1 MPTTMAS
8 RVPLSGRW
16 TLTTSLGCMAS
27 RATPSWLPSGMR
39 WLVARAWRPMRSL
52 GQPMRIWAAVP
63 RQDWT
68 KIFQFES
75 YCSFSI
81 PLLNDIYT
89 QAPMCEVDF
98 NPKPCEVDA
107 DCNSLEDVI
116 CKPDHSNCFFC
127 DAGTCTP
134 GMYS

>member
-1 MPTTMAS
+1 MAETAERRHMFIKS
-8 RVPLSGRW
+8 AVHFVKHFNLDGIDLDWEFPGYD
-16 TLTTSLGCMAS
+16 M
-27 RATPSWLPSGMR
+27 LPE
-39 WLVARAWRPMRSL
+39 V
-52 GQPMRIWAAVP
+52 
-63 RQDWT
+63 
-68 KIFQFES
+68 IFQFES

-134 GMYS
+134 GMLYIVLTICS